1 MENICSGTYAAMRV
15 NAVSG
20 ERAKVEDST
29 DGSIRPVLSAI
40 IAIATGPEKDSI
52 DIFRERIE
60 IGIGYDDKIEVRLE
74 KRNNRCKQLAGA
86 IESGH

>member
-20 ERAKVEDST
+20 ERAKVED
-29 DGSIRPVLSAI
+29 R
-40 IAIATGPEKDSI
+40 
-52 DIFRERIE
+52 RIE

>member
-40 IAIATGPEKDSI
+40 IAIATGPEKDSA
-52 DIFRERIE
+52 RRIE